1 MAHAIRMPKPG
12 QMTEECVLVAWHK
25 QEGDAVTRGDVLFE
39 IEDEKSV
46 MDVEAFDDGTLLRR
60 YVDEGAT
67 VPVNAVVAVVGA
79 PGEAIPDFASPPAPG
94 PSRVADPPPPEPR
107 ADSAVER
114 STPPAG
120 ASRAVPGNA
129 GPAAR
134 AGAPVSPRAA
144 RLAAAEGIDPTTL
157 AGSGPNGRI
166 VERDIH
172 AAVAARAEAASQA
185 VTPAPVTPAPAAPVR
200 PAPAAAPPPEAWP
213 LDDDETRP
221 LGRLRQVI
229 ARRMTESAAIP
240 QFTVSVVLDVTR
252 LLAVRSAMRDDGLE
266 VSITDLVLYA
276 TAQTLAEFPD
286 VNSRTDGITM
296 RVRRRVHLGLA
307 VSVPDGLVA
316 VVIRDADRRSLRELH
331 AQAKELAD
339 RARAG
344 SLGPDALSGSTFTVS
359 NLGMFG
365 VDGFTALLNPGES
378 GVLAVGSVTPTPI
391 VVGDGIAVRPVMK
404 LTLTADHRLIDG
416 ELAARFLNALRRRL
430 QDDVEL
436 RRAGQDVDM

>member
-1 MAHAIRMPKPG
+1 MAHTIRMPKPG

-25 QEGDAVTRGDVLFE
+25 QEGDPVARGDVLFE

-60 YVDEGAT
+60 YVEEGAT
-67 VPVNAVVAVVGA
+67 VPVNAVVAIVGT
-79 PGEAIPDFASPPAPG
+79 PGEPVPDIASPYLAGSPMV
-94 PSRVADPPPPEPR
+94 SDVVPPEER
-107 ADSAVER
+107 ASSTTDASAA
-114 STPPAG
+114 SGTPAREPQALAG
-120 ASRAVPGNA
+120 DAKQAVA
-129 GPAAR
+129 
-134 AGAPVSPRAA
+134 AGAPISPRAA
-144 RLAAAEGIDPTTL
+144 RLAASEGIDPTTL
-157 AGSGPNGRI
+157 SGSGPNGRI
-166 VERDIH
+166 VERDVQ
-172 AAVAARAEAASQA
+172 AAVATR
-185 VTPAPVTPAPAAPVR
+185 
-200 PAPAAAPPPEAWP
+200 AAPPAPPAVPAGRPEPEPEAWP

-240 QFTVSVVLDVTR
+240 QFSVSVVVDVTR
-252 LLAVRSAMRDDGLE
+252 LLAARAAMRDDGLE

-276 TAQTLAEFPD
+276 TAQTLAEFTD

-296 RVRRRVHLGLA
+296 RVRHRVHLGLA

-331 AQAKELAD
+331 VQAKELAD

-344 SLGPDALSGSTFTVS
+344 TLGPDALTGSTFTVS

-365 VDGFTALLNPGES
+365 VDGFTALLNPGEA

-391 VVGDGIAVRPVMK
+391 AVGDGIAVRPVMK

-416 ELAARFLNALRRRL
+416 ELGARFLNALRRRL
-430 QDDVEL
+430 QDDGEL